1 MHADTRTFLKYY
13 LQREV
18 NVDLAGEMRK
28 QDPQQR
34 GLVAPQEDIMR
45 AACRMSRSIDPN
57 RPIELTT
64 AQASSVNELP
74 EIQEIIRQRDEV
86 SRRLGRPMSQ
96 HKGTPDYKLHQ
107 KLTAQ
112 LSSMRQKAKAELLK
126 KIQYDYDQEQPMREL
141 QLQLE
146 LAALNLPEEEFQQR
160 LQSARSK
167 FSNTVNRSLEGSH
180 ELPLPLKRFAE
191 AVFTLPKPTLKEE
204 MLRRTEAMDAGA
216 AVCRFEEG
224 ETSRIA
230 HNKRR
235 RTENAVD
242 DTAEHNKRRR
252 TEETVDDTTEHGTS
266 SDNRHT
272 ASESKLQ
279 EAIRSVMND
288 TRPKYC
294 FICVGNPNLDIEKR
308 TQKFYEHGDVT
319 KHIRRKHLKNMTV
332 IESPTC
338 RIHSETFPHA
348 QAFQRH
354 AIDTH
359 STVT

>member
-1 MHADTRTFLKYY
+1 MMHADTRTFLKYY

-18 NVDLAGEMRK
+18 DVDVAGEMRK

-34 GLVAPQEDIMR
+34 DLVAPQEDMMR
-45 AACRMSRSIDPN
+45 AACRMSRTIDPY

-64 AQASSVNELP
+64 EQSSSVNELP
-74 EIQEIIRQRDEV
+74 EIQEIIRKRDEV

-96 HKGTPDYKLHQ
+96 HKETPDYKLHQ
-107 KLTAQ
+107 KLTSQ
-112 LSSMRQKAKAELLK
+112 LSSMRQKARAELLK

-146 LAALNLPEEEFQQR
+146 LAELNLPEDELQQQ
-160 LQSARSK
+160 LQLARSK
-167 FSNTVNRSLEGSH
+167 FSNTVNRSLEGSDD
-180 ELPLPLKRFAE
+180 LPRPLKRFAE
-191 AVFTLPKPTLKEE
+191 AILTLPKPTLEEE
-204 MLRRTEAMDAGA
+204 MLRRTEAIDAGA
-216 AVCRFEEG
+216 EVCRFEEG

-235 RTENAVD
+235 RTEKA
-242 DTAEHNKRRR
+242 
-252 TEETVDDTTEHGTS
+252 VDDTTEHEPS
-266 SDNRHT
+266 SDNSHPVL
-272 ASESKLQ
+272 ESKLQ
-279 EAIRSVMND
+279 EAIRAVMND

-332 IESPTC
+332 AESPAC
-338 RIHSETFPHA
+338 RIHSETFPHT

-359 STVT
+359 STVA